1 MPNINLSVM
10 ITENRNNASE
20 NIDCA
25 STLEILQIINNEDKQ
40 VALAVEKQ
48 LTYIANA
55 VDAISDAFLNHGR
68 LIYLGAGTS
77 GRLGILDASEC
88 PPTYGT
94 LPEQVIGLIA
104 GGKPAIFKAV
114 ENAEDSPQLAIN
126 DLKRINFSAKDI
138 LVGIAASGRT
148 PYVIGGMQYAKSL
161 GATVVSLCC
170 NPNAPMI
177 NLANI
182 AITPIVGAEV
192 ITGSSRMK
200 AGTAQKMILNML
212 TTASMIKIGKVYG
225 NLMVDVE
232 ATNAKLV
239 ERQISIVM
247 QATDCNRDI
256 AITTLNQCNQ
266 HCKTAILMILAGL
279 TAQQAKTKLEQNNGF
294 IRKTLVQNNI

>member
-1 MPNINLSVM
+1 MPNINLSAMV
-10 ITENRNNASE
+10 TENRNNASE

-25 STLEILQIINNEDKQ
+25 STIEILQIINNEDKQ

-55 VDAISDAFLNHGR
+55 VDAISNAFLNHGR

-94 LPEQVIGLIA
+94 PPEQVIGLIA

-114 ENAEDSPQLAIN
+114 ENAEDSPELAIN
-126 DLKRINFSAKDI
+126 DLKHINFSAKDI

-247 QATDCNRDI
+247 QATDCNRDT

-266 HCKTAILMILAGL
+266 HCKTSILMILAGL
-279 TAQQAKTKLEQNNGF
+279 TAQQAKTQLEQNNGF

>member
-1 MPNINLSVM
+1 MPNINLSAMV
-10 ITENRNNASE
+10 TENRNNASE

-25 STLEILQIINNEDKQ
+25 STIEILQIINNEDKQ

-55 VDAISDAFLNHGR
+55 VDAISNAFLNHGR

-114 ENAEDSPQLAIN
+114 ENAEDSPELAIN
-126 DLKRINFSAKDI
+126 DLEHINFSAKDI

-247 QATDCNRDI
+247 QATDCNRDT

-294 IRKTLVQNNI
+294 IRKALV

>member
-1 MPNINLSVM
+1 MPNINLSAMV
-10 ITENRNNASE
+10 TENRNNASE

-25 STLEILQIINNEDKQ
+25 STIEILQIINNEDKQ

-94 LPEQVIGLIA
+94 APEQVVGLIA
-104 GGKPAIFKAV
+104 GGHPAIFKAV
-114 ENAEDSPQLAIN
+114 ENAEDLPELAIN
-126 DLKRINFSAKDI
+126 DLKHINFTDKDI

-212 TTASMIKIGKVYG
+212 TTASMIRIGKVYG

-247 QATDCNRDI
+247 QATDCNRDT

-266 HCKTAILMILAGL
+266 HCKTAILMILAGI

-294 IRKTLVQNNI
+294 IRKTLVQNNT

>member
-94 LPEQVIGLIA
+94 APEQVVGLIA
-104 GGKPAIFKAV
+104 GGHPAIFKAV
-114 ENAEDSPQLAIN
+114 ENAEDSPELAIN
-126 DLKRINFSAKDI
+126 DLKHINFSAKDI

-247 QATDCNRDI
+247 QATDCNRDT

-294 IRKTLVQNNI
+294 IRKTLVQNNT

>member
-1 MPNINLSVM
+1 MPNINLSAMV
-10 ITENRNNASE
+10 TENRNSASE

-25 STLEILQIINNEDKQ
+25 STLEILQIINNEDKR
-40 VALAVEKQ
+40 VAIAVEKQ

-94 LPEQVIGLIA
+94 APEQVVGLIA
-104 GGKPAIFKAV
+104 GGHPAIFKAV
-114 ENAEDSPQLAIN
+114 ENAEDSPELAIN
-126 DLKRINFSAKDI
+126 DLKHINFSAKDI

-247 QATDCNRDI
+247 QATDCNRDT

-279 TAQQAKTKLEQNNGF
+279 TAQQAKTKLEQNSGF
-294 IRKTLVQNNI
+294 IRKALVKNNI

>member
-1 MPNINLSVM
+1 MV
-10 ITENRNNASE
+10 TENRNNASE

-25 STLEILQIINNEDKQ
+25 STIEILQIINNEDKQ

-55 VDAISDAFLNHGR
+55 VDAISNAFLNHGR

-94 LPEQVIGLIA
+94 PPEQVIGLIA

-114 ENAEDSPQLAIN
+114 ENAEDSPELAIN
-126 DLKRINFSAKDI
+126 DLKHINFSAKDI

-247 QATDCNRDI
+247 QATDCNRDT

-294 IRKTLVQNNI
+294 IRKALV

>member
-1 MPNINLSVM
+1 MPNINLSAMV
-10 ITENRNNASE
+10 TENRNNASE

-25 STLEILQIINNEDKQ
+25 STIEILQIINNEDKQ

-55 VDAISDAFLNHGR
+55 VDAISNAFLNHGR

-114 ENAEDSPQLAIN
+114 ENAEDSPELAIN
-126 DLKRINFSAKDI
+126 DLKHINFSAKDI

-294 IRKTLVQNNI
+294 IRKALVQNNT

>member
-94 LPEQVIGLIA
+94 APEQVVGLIA
-104 GGKPAIFKAV
+104 GGHPAIFKAV
-114 ENAEDSPQLAIN
+114 ENAEDSPELAIN
-126 DLKRINFSAKDI
+126 DLKHINFSAKDI

-247 QATDCNRDI
+247 QATDCNRDT

-279 TAQQAKTKLEQNNGF
+279 TAQQAKTKLEQNSGF
-294 IRKTLVQNNI
+294 IRKALVKNNI

>member
-1 MPNINLSVM
+1 MPNINLSAMV
-10 ITENRNNASE
+10 TENRNNASE

-25 STLEILQIINNEDKQ
+25 STIEILQIINNEDKQ

-94 LPEQVIGLIA
+94 APEQVVGLIA
-104 GGKPAIFKAV
+104 GGHPAIFKAV
-114 ENAEDSPQLAIN
+114 ENAEDSPELAIN
-126 DLKRINFSAKDI
+126 DLKHINFSAKDI

-148 PYVIGGMQYAKSL
+148 PYVIGGMQYAQSL

-247 QATDCNRDI
+247 QATDCNRDT

>member
-1 MPNINLSVM
+1 MV
-10 ITENRNNASE
+10 TENRNNASE

-25 STLEILQIINNEDKQ
+25 STIEILQIINNEDKQ

-94 LPEQVIGLIA
+94 APEQVVGLIA
-104 GGKPAIFKAV
+104 GGHPAIFKAV
-114 ENAEDSPQLAIN
+114 ENAEDLPELAIN
-126 DLKRINFSAKDI
+126 DLKHINFTEKDI

-212 TTASMIKIGKVYG
+212 TTASMIRSGKVYG

-247 QATDCNRDI
+247 QATDCNRDT

-266 HCKTAILMILAGL
+266 HCKTAILMILAGI

-294 IRKTLVQNNI
+294 IRKALVQNNT

>member
-1 MPNINLSVM
+1 MPNINLSAMV
-10 ITENRNNASE
+10 TENRNNASE

-25 STLEILQIINNEDKQ
+25 STIEILQIINNEDKQ

-94 LPEQVIGLIA
+94 PPEQVIGLIA

-114 ENAEDSPQLAIN
+114 ENAEDSPELAIN
-126 DLKRINFSAKDI
+126 DLKHINFSAKDI

-182 AITPIVGAEV
+182 AIIPIVGAEV

-247 QATDCNRDI
+247 QATDCNRDT

-294 IRKTLVQNNI
+294 IRKALVQNNT

>member
-1 MPNINLSVM
+1 MPNINLSAMV
-10 ITENRNNASE
+10 TENRNNASE

-25 STLEILQIINNEDKQ
+25 STIEILQIINNEDKQ

-55 VDAISDAFLNHGR
+55 VDAISNAFLNHGR

-247 QATDCNRDI
+247 QATDCNRDT

-294 IRKTLVQNNI
+294 IRKTLVQNNT

>member
-94 LPEQVIGLIA
+94 APEQVVGLIA
-104 GGKPAIFKAV
+104 GGHPAIFKAV
-114 ENAEDSPQLAIN
+114 ENAEDSPELAIN
-126 DLKRINFSAKDI
+126 DLKHINFSAKDI

-148 PYVIGGMQYAKSL
+148 PYVIGGMQYAQSL

-247 QATDCNRDI
+247 QATDCSRDT

-279 TAQQAKTKLEQNNGF
+279 TAQQAKTKLEQNSGF
-294 IRKTLVQNNI
+294 IRKALVKNNI

>member
-1 MPNINLSVM
+1 MPNINLSAMV
-10 ITENRNNASE
+10 TENRNNASE

-25 STLEILQIINNEDKQ
+25 STIEILQIINNEDKQ

-55 VDAISDAFLNHGR
+55 VDAISNAFLNHGR

-94 LPEQVIGLIA
+94 PPEQVIGLIA

-114 ENAEDSPQLAIN
+114 ENAEDSPELAIN
-126 DLKRINFSAKDI
+126 DLKHINFSAKDI

-170 NPNAPMI
+170 NPNAPMN

-247 QATDCNRDI
+247 QATDCNRDT

-294 IRKTLVQNNI
+294 IRKALVQNNT

>member
-1 MPNINLSVM
+1 MV
-10 ITENRNNASE
+10 TENRNNASE

-25 STLEILQIINNEDKQ
+25 STIEILQIINNEDKQ

-55 VDAISDAFLNHGR
+55 VDAISNAFLNHGR

-94 LPEQVIGLIA
+94 PPEQVIGLIA

-114 ENAEDSPQLAIN
+114 ENAEDSPELAIN
-126 DLKRINFSAKDI
+126 DLKHINFSAKDI

-247 QATDCNRDI
+247 QATDCNRDT